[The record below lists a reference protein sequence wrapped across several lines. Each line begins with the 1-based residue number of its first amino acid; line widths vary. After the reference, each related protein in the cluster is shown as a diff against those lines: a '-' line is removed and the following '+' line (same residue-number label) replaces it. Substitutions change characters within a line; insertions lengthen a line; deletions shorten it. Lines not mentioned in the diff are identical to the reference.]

1 MDGMAEHTQ
10 LIDAIDIRTA
20 VRAYDPDKIEDDQ
33 ARQLSMTLDA
43 VNMLAD
49 LNIQLV
55 RNQPRVFAEA
65 NASGHY
71 VNAANYLAIV
81 GPKGDE
87 RAKERG
93 GFYTERVVLAATL
106 YGLGTCWVAGSW
118 DRTEAARHCRVTNS
132 QELYAGVVIGHP
144 QHHLAYTAKS
154 FEELTE
160 VQRTHRPTKSFE
172 ELTRTMSDEARAA
185 APQWFRDGV
194 AAVAKAPSAMN
205 RQPILFSWDP
215 ETGTVVASIDPEL
228 NGPAAMNDLG
238 IAKLHFQL
246 GAGTGEW
253 GWGDGAMFIRK

>member
-1 MDGMAEHTQ
+1 MAEHTQ
-10 LIDAIDIRTA
+10 LIDAIDIRTTI
-20 VRAYDPDKIEDDQ
+20 RAYDPDKIEDDQ

-55 RNQPRVFAEA
+55 RNQPKVFAEA

-71 VNAANYLAIV
+71 TNAANYLAIV
-81 GPKGDE
+81 GPRNDDE
-87 RAKERG
+87 ARERG
-93 GFYTERVVLAATL
+93 GFYAERVVLAATL
-106 YGLGTCWVAGSW
+106 YGLGTGWVVGSW
-118 DRTEAARHCRVTNS
+118 DKAEAARHCRVTNS
-132 QELYAGVVIGHP
+132 QEIYAGVVIGHP
-144 QHHLAYTAKS
+144 QNHLTYTAKK

-160 VQRTHRPTKSFE
+160 IQRTHRPTKSFE

-185 APQWFRDGV
+185 APQWFRDGM
-194 AAVAKAPSAMN
+194 AAVAKAPSARN
-205 RQPILFSWDP
+205 TQPILFSWDP

-228 NGPAAMNDLG
+228 DGPYALNDLG

-253 GWGDGAMFIRK
+253 GWGNGAMFIKK

>member
-1 MDGMAEHTQ
+1 MAEHTQ

-20 VRAYDPDKIEDDQ
+20 IRAYDPDKIEDDQ

-43 VNMLAD
+43 VNMLAG

-55 RNQPRVFAEA
+55 RDQPKVFAEA
-65 NASGHY
+65 NSSGHLT
-71 VNAANYLAIV
+71 NAANYLAVV
-81 GPKGDE
+81 GPKNDDE
-87 RAKERG
+87 AREKG

-118 DRTEAARHCRVTNS
+118 DRDEAAKHCRVTNS
-132 QELYAGVVIGHP
+132 QDLYLGVVIGHP
-144 QHHLAYTAKS
+144 QNHLAYTAKK

-160 VQRTHRPTKSFE
+160 IQRTHRPSKTYE
-172 ELTRTMSDEARAA
+172 ELTRTMSDADRGV

-194 AAVAKAPSAMN
+194 AAAAKAPSAMN

-215 ETGTVVASIDPEL
+215 DTGTAIASIDPEL
-228 NGPAAMNDLG
+228 DGTYALNDLG

-246 GAGTGEW
+246 GAGTGDW
-253 GWGDGAMFIRK
+253 GWGDGAMFIKR

>member
-1 MDGMAEHTQ
+1 MAEHTQ

-20 VRAYDPDKIEDDQ
+20 IRAYDPDKIEDDQ

-55 RNQPRVFAEA
+55 RNQPKVFAEA
-65 NASGHY
+65 NSSGHFT
-71 VNAANYLAIV
+71 NAANYLAIV
-81 GPKGDE
+81 GPKNDDE
-87 RAKERG
+87 AKEKG

-118 DRTEAARHCRVTNS
+118 DKDEAAKHCRVTNS
-132 QELYAGVVIGHP
+132 QDLYLGVVIGHP
-144 QHHLAYTAKS
+144 QNHLAYTAKK
-154 FEELTE
+154 FEELVE
-160 VQRTHRPTKSFE
+160 IQRTHRPSKTYE
-172 ELTRTMSDEARAA
+172 ELTRTMPDADRDA
-185 APQWFRDGV
+185 APQWFKDGV
-194 AAVAKAPSAMN
+194 AAAAKAPSAMN

-215 ETGTVVASIDPEL
+215 ETDTAIASIDPEL
-228 NGPAAMNDLG
+228 DGTYALNDLG

-253 GWGDGAMFIRK
+253 GWGNGAMFIKR